1 MKLLVDTSVW
11 SLALRRDCPPDLP
24 EVRRLRGALLGGD
37 DLFTTGMVLEELLQ
51 GFTGPHARDRIVA
64 RFAALPYLVPDRTD
78 HIAAAELR
86 VVSRRAGIRIGT
98 IDALLAALCIRY
110 DLTLLSADED
120 FRDMREVCDLAVW
133 GATWR

>member
-24 EVRRLRGALLGGD
+24 EVRRLSGALLGGD
-37 DLFTTGMVLEELLQ
+37 DLFTTGLVLEELLQ
-51 GFTGPHARDRIVA
+51 GFTAPHARDRIVE

-86 VVSRRAGIRIGT
+86 NVSRRAGIPIGT